1 MVCPFPLKNMT
12 QPASHLFVVL
22 MLSVRARCNH
32 DALEPQPMAATR
44 ILHLKQIA
52 TQELNRSLSKD
63 LARASDENFYNIWS
77 FATVEVSELLMR

>member
-1 MVCPFPLKNMT
+1 
-12 QPASHLFVVL
+12 
-22 MLSVRARCNH
+22 
-32 DALEPQPMAATR
+32 MAATR